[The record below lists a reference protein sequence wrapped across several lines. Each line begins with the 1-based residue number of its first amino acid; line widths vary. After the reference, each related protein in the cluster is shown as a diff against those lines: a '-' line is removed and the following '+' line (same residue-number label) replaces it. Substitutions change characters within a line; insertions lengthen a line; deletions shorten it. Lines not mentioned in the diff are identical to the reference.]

1 MHFYFNAK
9 TGYRP
14 DSYLVAI
21 IWFNWGLLCDLTGDY
36 VVTITNRGSRSMWP
50 SGATDFSSSF
60 FAYLVLLIMVTIYVD
75 MLNLYVAVRTWWVSW
90 NVASLLFFLN
100 PGPAQTHLCNL
111 LVQTIYQGSLLALA
125 VK

>member
-36 VVTITNRGSRSMWP
+36 VVTITVGV
-50 SGATDFSSSF
+50 
-60 FAYLVLLIMVTIYVD
+60 Y
-75 MLNLYVAVRTWWVSW
+75 
-90 NVASLLFFLN
+90 
-100 PGPAQTHLCNL
+100 
-111 LVQTIYQGSLLALA
+111 
-125 VK
+125 